1 MATTSLAV
9 HDVEFASLF
18 DVVDPKLV
26 VSTLL
31 ESLTTCLTAACQR
44 DGIELSAEQINRF
57 AAECANNG
65 AQAVLGLELVK

>member
-1 MATTSLAV
+1 MSLAA

-26 VSTLL
+26 VSTLR
-31 ESLTTCLTAACQR
+31 ESLTACLTAACQR

-57 AAECANNG
+57 AAECSRNA
-65 AQAVLGLELVK
+65 AQAILGLELSK